1 MIQGKLM
8 IIGISIFLIIGIS
21 LFFFNQKAQNDPQP
35 IIEEVN
41 IDNARKENALLIISI
56 TDGLNNLAE
65 IGDILVNYQESITV
79 HTILDGTESNIKTRS
94 KEIETKVKSILTSDE
109 LKSIDITPY
118 MNTIKVVDKSGN
130 VIN

>member
-8 IIGISIFLIIGIS
+8 IIGISLFLIIGIS

-41 IDNARKENALLIISI
+41 TDNARKENALLIISI
-56 TDGLNNLAE
+56 TDGLNNPVE

>member
-41 IDNARKENALLIISI
+41 TDNARKENALLIISI
-56 TDGLNNLAE
+56 TDGLNNPAE

-118 MNTIKVVDKSGN
+118 MNTIKVVDKSGD